1 MRRTAMRQIGKT
13 VLGAAVVA
21 VCAGCSTP
29 PPPPPPAPASSAPP
43 SAVAPATALPSS
55 PGGGAPVT
63 VPPGASGTPRGAGPG
78 INQVNGADAS
88 AVGEAFST
96 ATFTYDSLID
106 TSPADGQRRSADF
119 ATPAF
124 ATQLRQPLMQGGGA
138 VWNEMAA
145 HCGYTTVALVKDH
158 DDGRPPDTA
167 TSAVRGWTVTA
178 TGHAA
183 DGWSAPM
190 SSVVMFV
197 SMTRATPASGWQ
209 VSSLRIPAAN

>member
-1 MRRTAMRQIGKT
+1 MRQIGRT
-13 VLGAAVVA
+13 VLGAAAVV

-29 PPPPPPAPASSAPP
+29 TAPPPPAPASSAPP
-43 SAVAPATALPSS
+43 SAVAPATASPSS
-55 PGGGAPVT
+55 SAGGGAPGT

-78 INQVNGADAS
+78 IDQVNGADAS

-145 HCGYTTVALVKDH
+145 HRGYTTVALAPDH

-197 SMTRATPASGWQ
+197 SMTRGTPANAWQ

>member
-1 MRRTAMRQIGKT
+1 MRQIGRT
-13 VLGAAVVA
+13 VLGVAVV
-21 VCAGCSTP
+21 VVAGCSAPSAAP
-29 PPPPPPAPASSAPP
+29 PPPPSAPAPASSAPPP
-43 SAVAPATALPSS
+43 SAVAPATAVPSS
-55 PGGGAPVT
+55 PGGGAPGT
-63 VPPGASGTPRGAGPG
+63 VPPGGSGTPRGAGPG

-119 ATPAF
+119 ATPSF

-145 HCGYTTVALVKDH
+145 HRGYTTVALAPDH

-183 DGWSAPM
+183 DGWSTPM

-197 SMTRATPASGWQ
+197 SMTRTTPASGWQ

>member
-1 MRRTAMRQIGKT
+1 MRQIGRT
-13 VLGAAVVA
+13 VLAAAVVA

-29 PPPPPPAPASSAPP
+29 TAPSPSPAPASSAPP

-145 HCGYTTVALVKDH
+145 HRGYTTVALAPDH

-178 TGHAA
+178 TARAA

-190 SSVVMFV
+190 SSVVLFV
-197 SMTRATPASGWQ
+197 SMTRPTPASGWQ

>member
-1 MRRTAMRQIGKT
+1 MRQIGRT

-29 PPPPPPAPASSAPP
+29 TAPSPSPAPASSAPP
-43 SAVAPATALPSS
+43 SAVAPATASPSS
-55 PGGGAPVT
+55 SAGGGAPVT

-78 INQVNGADAS
+78 IDQVNGADAS

-138 VWNEMAA
+138 LWNEMAA
-145 HCGYTTVALVKDH
+145 HRGYTTVALAQDH

-197 SMTRATPASGWQ
+197 SMTRATPAGAWQ

>member
-1 MRRTAMRQIGKT
+1 MRQIGRT
-13 VLGAAVVA
+13 VLGAAVVVA
-21 VCAGCSTP
+21 CAGCSTP
-29 PPPPPPAPASSAPP
+29 TAPSPSPAPAPASSAPP
-43 SAVAPATALPSS
+43 SAVAPATASPSS
-55 PGGGAPVT
+55 SAGGGAPVT

-119 ATPAF
+119 ATPAC

-145 HCGYTTVALVKDH
+145 HRGYTTVALTPDH

-197 SMTRATPASGWQ
+197 SMTRPTPASGWQ
-209 VSSLRIPAAN
+209 VCSLRIPAAN

>member
-1 MRRTAMRQIGKT
+1 MRQIGRT
-13 VLGAAVVA
+13 VLGVAVVV
-21 VCAGCSTP
+21 VCAGCSTPSAPP

-43 SAVAPATALPSS
+43 SAVAPATASPSS
-55 PGGGAPVT
+55 AGGGAPVT

-78 INQVNGADAS
+78 IDQVNGADAS

-124 ATQLRQPLMQGGGA
+124 ATPLRQPLVQGGGA

-145 HCGYTTVALVKDH
+145 HRGYTTVALAQDH

-190 SSVVMFV
+190 NSVVMFV
-197 SMTRATPASGWQ
+197 SMTRGTPAGGWQ
-209 VSSLRIPAAN
+209 VCSLRMPAAN

>member
-1 MRRTAMRQIGKT
+1 MRQIGRT
-13 VLGAAVVA
+13 VLAAAVVA

-29 PPPPPPAPASSAPP
+29 SAPSPSPSPAPASSAPP

-55 PGGGAPVT
+55 AGGGAPVT

-78 INQVNGADAS
+78 IDQVNGADAS

-106 TSPADGQRRSADF
+106 TSPADGQHRSADF

-145 HCGYTTVALVKDH
+145 HRGYTTVALVKDH

-190 SSVVMFV
+190 SSVVLFV
-197 SMTRATPASGWQ
+197 SMTRPTPASGWQ
-209 VSSLRIPAAN
+209 VCSLRIPAAN

>member
-1 MRRTAMRQIGKT
+1 VQHTVRTITITITGLGL
-13 VLGAAVVA
+13 VGAAE
-21 VCAGCSTP
+21 CG
-29 PPPPPPAPASSAPP
+29 
-43 SAVAPATALPSS
+43 S
-55 PGGGAPVT
+55 PGDRVTLLAWRWCTGDGA
-63 VPPGASGTPRGAGPG
+63 PGASGTPRGAGLG

-124 ATQLRQPLMQGGGA
+124 ATQLRQPLVQGGGA

-145 HCGYTTVALVKDH
+145 HRGYTTVALTPDH

-190 SSVVMFV
+190 NSVVMFV
-197 SMTRATPASGWQ
+197 SMTRATPAGGWQ

>member
-1 MRRTAMRQIGKT
+1 MRQIGKT
-13 VLGAAVVA
+13 VLGATVVA
-21 VCAGCSTP
+21 VCAGCSTPSAPPP

-43 SAVAPATALPSS
+43 SAVTPATALPPS
-55 PGGGAPVT
+55 PGGGAPAT

-138 VWNEMAA
+138 LWNEMAA
-145 HCGYTTVALVKDH
+145 HRGYTTVALAQDH

-197 SMTRATPASGWQ
+197 SMTRGTPTSWWQ

>member
-1 MRRTAMRQIGKT
+1 
-13 VLGAAVVA
+13 
-21 VCAGCSTP
+21 
-29 PPPPPPAPASSAPP
+29 
-43 SAVAPATALPSS
+43 
-55 PGGGAPVT
+55 
-63 VPPGASGTPRGAGPG
+63 
-78 INQVNGADAS
+78 
-88 AVGEAFST
+88 VGEAFST

-124 ATQLRQPLMQGGGA
+124 ATALRQPLMQGGGA

-145 HCGYTTVALVKDH
+145 HRGYTTVALAQDH

-197 SMTRATPASGWQ
+197 SMTRPTPAGGWQ
-209 VSSLRIPAAN
+209 VCSLRIPAAN

>member
-1 MRRTAMRQIGKT
+1 MRQIGRT
-13 VLGAAVVA
+13 VLGAAVVVA
-21 VCAGCSTP
+21 CAGCSTP
-29 PPPPPPAPASSAPP
+29 TAPSPSPAPAPASSAPP
-43 SAVAPATALPSS
+43 SAVAPATASPSS
-55 PGGGAPVT
+55 SAGGGAPVT
-63 VPPGASGTPRGAGPG
+63 APPGASGTPRGAGPG

-145 HCGYTTVALVKDH
+145 PRTLRRARCG
-158 DDGRPPDTA
+158 DGRSPRRGTPPM
-167 TSAVRGWTVTA
+167 G
-178 TGHAA
+178 G
-183 DGWSAPM
+183 AP
-190 SSVVMFV
+190 
-197 SMTRATPASGWQ
+197 R
-209 VSSLRIPAAN
+209 

>member
-1 MRRTAMRQIGKT
+1 MRQIGRT
-13 VLGAAVVA
+13 VLGAAVVV

-29 PPPPPPAPASSAPP
+29 SAAPPAPASSAPP

-55 PGGGAPVT
+55 AGGGAPVT
-63 VPPGASGTPRGAGPG
+63 VAPGASGTPRGAGPG

-124 ATQLRQPLMQGGGA
+124 ATQLHQPLMQGGGA
-138 VWNEMAA
+138 LW
-145 HCGYTTVALVKDH
+145 T
-158 DDGRPPDTA
+158 RWPPTA
-167 TSAVRGWTVTA
+167 
-178 TGHAA
+178 
-183 DGWSAPM
+183 
-190 SSVVMFV
+190 
-197 SMTRATPASGWQ
+197 ATPPS
-209 VSSLRIPAAN
+209 P

>member
-1 MRRTAMRQIGKT
+1 VRRVQHTIRPTTRTGL
-13 VLGAAVVA
+13 VSAAE
-21 VCAGCSTP
+21 CG
-29 PPPPPPAPASSAPP
+29 
-43 SAVAPATALPSS
+43 S
-55 PGGGAPVT
+55 PGDGVALLGWRWCTGDGA
-63 VPPGASGTPRGAGPG
+63 PGASGTPRGAGPG
-78 INQVNGADAS
+78 IDQVNGADAS

-138 VWNEMAA
+138 LWNEMAA
-145 HCGYTTVALVKDH
+145 HRGYTTVALVKDH

-190 SSVVMFV
+190 NSVVMFV

>member
-1 MRRTAMRQIGKT
+1 
-13 VLGAAVVA
+13 
-21 VCAGCSTP
+21 
-29 PPPPPPAPASSAPP
+29 
-43 SAVAPATALPSS
+43 
-55 PGGGAPVT
+55 VT
-63 VPPGASGTPRGAGPG
+63 VPPGGSGTPRGAGPG
-78 INQVNGADAS
+78 IDQVNGADAT

-124 ATQLRQPLMQGGGA
+124 ATPLRQPLMQGGGA
-138 VWNEMAA
+138 LWNEMAA
-145 HCGYTTVALVKDH
+145 HRGYTTVALAQDH

-190 SSVVMFV
+190 SSVVLFV
-197 SMTRATPASGWQ
+197 SMTRPTPASGWQ
-209 VSSLRIPAAN
+209 VCSLRIPAAN

>member
-1 MRRTAMRQIGKT
+1 MQQIGKT
-13 VLGAAVVA
+13 VLGATVVA
-21 VCAGCSTP
+21 VGAGCSTPSAPP

-43 SAVAPATALPSS
+43 SAVTPATALPPS
-55 PGGGAPVT
+55 PGGGAPAT
-63 VPPGASGTPRGAGPG
+63 VHPGASGTPRGAGPG

-124 ATQLRQPLMQGGGA
+124 ATALRQPLMQGGGA
-138 VWNEMAA
+138 LWNEMAA
-145 HCGYTTVALVKDH
+145 HRGYTTVALAPDH

-167 TSAVRGWTVTA
+167 TSAIRGWTVTA

-190 SSVVMFV
+190 SSVVLFV
-197 SMTRATPASGWQ
+197 SMTRTTPASGWQ
-209 VSSLRIPAAN
+209 VCSLRIPAAN

>member
-1 MRRTAMRQIGKT
+1 MRQIGKT

-29 PPPPPPAPASSAPP
+29 SAPPPPPAPASSAPP
-43 SAVAPATALPSS
+43 SAVAPSTALPPSA
-55 PGGGAPVT
+55 GGGAPVT
-63 VPPGASGTPRGAGPG
+63 VPPGGSPTHRGAGPG

-124 ATQLRQPLMQGGGA
+124 ATALRQPLMQGGGA

-145 HCGYTTVALVKDH
+145 HRGYTTVALAQDH

-209 VSSLRIPAAN
+209 VCSLRIPAAN